1 MFSTVQYLNDEFL
14 NIVSFMA
21 KITILFLS
29 TTQIIKVTFYSLIVS
44 IMLQYGIKYIHVE
57 ELKVDFIDIQFVIL
71 TLLVLAQINLIFNLI
86 LERIYNNFESLRI
99 NIKEKDKKIHQLNK
113 DIEEMIKKLENQNIE
128 NQESIKEN

>member
-14 NIVSFMA
+14 NIVGFMA

>member
-128 NQESIKEN
+128 NQESIK

>member
-128 NQESIKEN
+128 NKEN

>member
-1 MFSTVQYLNDEFL
+1 LN
-14 NIVSFMA
+14 
-21 KITILFLS
+21 K
-29 TTQIIKVTFYSLIVS
+29 
-44 IMLQYGIKYIHVE
+44 
-57 ELKVDFIDIQFVIL
+57 FV
-71 TLLVLAQINLIFNLI
+71 NLI